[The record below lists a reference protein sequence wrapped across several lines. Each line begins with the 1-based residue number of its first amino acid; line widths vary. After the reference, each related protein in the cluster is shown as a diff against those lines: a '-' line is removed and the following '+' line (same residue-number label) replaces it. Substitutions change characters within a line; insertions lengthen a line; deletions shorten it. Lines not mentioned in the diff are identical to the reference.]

1 MEKVRSRHKNGEGEI
16 KLQIDDMD
24 ESEIKDYREVQD
36 YNVTITF

>member
-1 MEKVRSRHKNGEGEI
+1 
-16 KLQIDDMD
+16 MD